1 MDFESLNIEIP
12 EELVILANSTKPEDI
27 SLSEWILEWTKFGLE
42 VSQKASSRKEALD
55 IQANIVASAE
65 SKFSAIIREIG
76 TDEGQLLEGVGKQI
90 SNYEERLSDL
100 EKLTDLKEK
109 EVGFGKLFQ
118 DIKDFV
124 NPNNTGSI
132 IYQYNTMIQNVDDEN
147 GLIRTAIRKELA
159 KEGGITKSLGEISEK
174 LGLDEKQ
181 KEIFRMSTLKGDEIE
196 DTLLLNL
203 ENLFPGNDLTFN
215 KLTNTTG
222 AIKQSKKGD
231 VILRFGT
238 DHALH
243 GCPIIYE
250 MKSDDTFYL
259 EGSNPETSATDYL
272 TIAMKNRECKV
283 GIFVMDKA
291 TALEHKGW
299 KRSLTVAKDKI
310 FVVWDPEDPSTDW
323 LLTVATYI
331 AIGRNKPPENMIDPK
346 EKNAIRKVTKELEAE
361 ATRYS
366 KMEKQIDNIQSNADK
381 LSENIRIGSE
391 GIQRCIKHAQTT
403 LKVLEMDSSELTHI
417 DFDDVNLDSN

>member
-12 EELVILANSTKPEDI
+12 EELVILADSTKPEDI

-55 IQANIVASAE
+55 IQTNIVASAE

-174 LGLDEKQ
+174 LGLDEKE
-181 KEIFRMSTLKGDEIE
+181 KEIFRMSTLKGDKIE

-243 GCPIIYE
+243 DCPIIYE
-250 MKSDDTFYL
+250 MKSDDRFFL
-259 EGSNPETSATDYL
+259 EGDIQETSATDYL
-272 TIAMKNRECKV
+272 NEAMKNRRCKV

-310 FVVWDPEDPSTDW
+310 FVVWDPEDPNTDW

-331 AIGRNKPPENMIDPK
+331 AIGRNNPPENTIDPK
-346 EKNAIRKVTKELEAE
+346 EKDAIEKVTKELEAE
-361 ATRYS
+361 AKRYS
-366 KMEKQIDNIQSNADK
+366 KMKTQIENIQSNADN
-381 LSENIRIGSE
+381 LSDNIRIGAA

-417 DFDDVNLDSN
+417 EFDDVNFESD

>member
-1 MDFESLNIEIP
+1 M
-12 EELVILANSTKPEDI
+12 
-27 SLSEWILEWTKFGLE
+27 
-42 VSQKASSRKEALD
+42 
-55 IQANIVASAE
+55 
-65 SKFSAIIREIG
+65 
-76 TDEGQLLEGVGKQI
+76 LEGVGKQI

-215 KLTNTTG
+215 K
-222 AIKQSKKGD
+222 
-231 VILRFGT
+231 
-238 DHALH
+238 H
-243 GCPIIYE
+243 
-250 MKSDDTFYL
+250 
-259 EGSNPETSATDYL
+259 
-272 TIAMKNRECKV
+272 
-283 GIFVMDKA
+283 
-291 TALEHKGW
+291 
-299 KRSLTVAKDKI
+299 
-310 FVVWDPEDPSTDW
+310 
-323 LLTVATYI
+323 
-331 AIGRNKPPENMIDPK
+331 MIDC
-346 EKNAIRKVTKELEAE
+346 EDETIYLF
-361 ATRYS
+361 
-366 KMEKQIDNIQSNADK
+366 
-381 LSENIRIGSE
+381 
-391 GIQRCIKHAQTT
+391 C
-403 LKVLEMDSSELTHI
+403 
-417 DFDDVNLDSN
+417 